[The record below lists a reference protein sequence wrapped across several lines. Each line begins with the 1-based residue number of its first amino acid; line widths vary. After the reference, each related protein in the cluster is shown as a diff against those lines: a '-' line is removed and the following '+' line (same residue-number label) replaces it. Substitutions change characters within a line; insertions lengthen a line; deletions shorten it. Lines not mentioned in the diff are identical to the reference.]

1 MFLKNRPLELHE
13 IFDFSSYFS
22 WLFQLAHTDD
32 EDAFVPE
39 EMLGQQLKDKAALSV
54 AGGGQHTV
62 LLAK

>member
-1 MFLKNRPLELHE
+1 MLMVLL
-13 IFDFSSYFS
+13 
-22 WLFQLAHTDD
+22 WLFQLAHSDD
-32 EDAFVPE
+32 EDAFEPE